1 MFGRHS
7 GVSVSPSSVGVIIAD
22 SQIDCIYSGSSK
34 FSFLLTGI
42 SADPRPLTFA
52 LSDAE
57 IWVQGHEVYKIS
69 VLYNFIIDLF
79 EVPDLDPKVKE

>member
-1 MFGRHS
+1 MTRKAIVYTAAR
-7 GVSVSPSSVGVIIAD
+7 VSFRSYWQVFWPTQD
-22 SQIDCIYSGSSK
+22 
-34 FSFLLTGI
+34 
-42 SADPRPLTFA
+42 RLTFT